1 MTIFETDQ
9 DLIREKK
16 AIEIFVKVFDGSFK
30 KLDPYDVDYKVFD
43 KEKNLIAYAEV
54 KGRIKTMREA
64 YPLPI
69 SVKKLIKLIDK
80 RLVPVIIWACEDG
93 IIYGKADKLI
103 GQIKWGGRA
112 PREGSSNDAELMAYY
127 DKQKEF
133 KYVRYL

>member
-54 KGRIKTMREA
+54 KGRIKTIRDA

-112 PREGSSNDAELMAYY
+112 PREGSSNDNELMAYY

>member
-1 MTIFETDQ
+1 MTFETDQ
-9 DLIREKK
+9 DKLKEKK
-16 AIEIFVKVFDGSFK
+16 AIETFVNVFNGSFK
-30 KLDPYDVDYKVFD
+30 KLDPHDVDYKVFD
-43 KEKNLIAYAEV
+43 KDENLISYVEV
-54 KGRIKTMREA
+54 KGRNKTIRDA

-93 IIYGKADKLI
+93 IIYGKAVNLV
-103 GQIKWGGRA
+103 GQIKWGGRLT
-112 PREGSSNDAELMAYY
+112 REDSYNDVEVMAYY